1 LTTTPQRETLN
12 PESWILN
19 PGPGARA
26 YSWFKAAV
34 FVLLALNTGIFLR
47 SGTFSEGLDSIA
59 WLTLL
64 ALFELETGWGK
75 LGRTP
80 FLANTHS
87 VLRDQKKGPEKV
99 CVPFSV
105 IAAVHGA
112 RFAALAA
119 VGAAAAGFL
128 YNNDWLDAANS
139 MLWIAV
145 VALLELEIRRPATV
159 VVHRA
164 RFTAA
169 AATLYSGLGALVLVW
184 LWRGEWFDAYD
195 AALWLVAFATIEINV
210 LRYFQPGVYAE
221 TSAPEPR

>member
-1 LTTTPQRETLN
+1 MF
-12 PESWILN
+12 
-19 PGPGARA
+19 A
-26 YSWFKAAV
+26 
-34 FVLLALNTGIFLR
+34 LLVLNTSIYLA
-47 SGTFSEGLDSIA
+47 SGTLSEGLDSIA
-59 WLTLL
+59 WLILL
-64 ALFELETGWGK
+64 ALFQLEI

-80 FLANTHS
+80 FLVPLSGLGEPNEYS
-87 VLRDQKKGPEKV
+87 REKV
-99 CVPFSV
+99 CVPISA
-105 IAAVHGA
+105 IAAVHGI
-112 RFAALAA
+112 RLVALAA

-128 YNNDWLDAANS
+128 YNNEWLDAANS

-145 VALLELEIRRPATV
+145 VALLELEIRRPTTV
-159 VVHRA
+159 AVHRA
-164 RFTAA
+164 RFGAA